1 MEKGSRQNE
10 EGKNEEERD
19 FGFENEE
26 CERSHDRAEGET
38 WSGQDEVVLWGVILN
53 KAILSG
59 DNDCPV
65 TPHKYIPGTVRSI

>member
-26 CERSHDRAEGET
+26 GQFDRSRDRAEGEA
-38 WSGQDEVVLWGVILN
+38 WSDRDEVVL
-53 KAILSG
+53 
-59 DNDCPV
+59 
-65 TPHKYIPGTVRSI
+65 